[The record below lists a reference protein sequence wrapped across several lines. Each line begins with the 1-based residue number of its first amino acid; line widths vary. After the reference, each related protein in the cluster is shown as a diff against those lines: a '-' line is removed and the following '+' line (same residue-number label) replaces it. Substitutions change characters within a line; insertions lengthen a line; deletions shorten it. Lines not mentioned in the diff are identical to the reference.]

1 MRQDSQT
8 DSDIEY
14 KRQELTYKRRMFM
27 KNCLKKI
34 MICIMAVACACSVHI
49 SVNAA
54 PGENANWDAIRDY
67 ISSLL
72 NPNNTTQPA
81 ETTTVADPNTTTDP
95 NVTTTDPVNNMGTG
109 TVPSS
114 ETKTNYPTVAPN
126 QDPVGELTTVPH
138 TTEPFGEEDSSYGSL
153 IGLLE
158 QDSAAVI
165 VQTPTETFTLNAGLV
180 VNNGGDDDG
189 FTWQQ
194 AALIAAA
201 VLFVILAALIGALIV
216 QRSKRI
222 KEEEEDRRRQNN
234 MASSSS
240 SAPVP
245 VEVMTPERIAELLGS
260 AVSANR
266 SGASSAAA
274 APVDMLNMT
283 SEESAAAIKA
293 AILMGQLSHSYS
305 DPLIRKYT
313 EEPVMFSPVS
323 KVNLD
328 EGVTGAQILEATD
341 SMLSDITGN
350 EKYAS
355 DISGLHVS
363 TDNIDDILAEDAPAK
378 VCPECQNPVPA
389 GDVFC
394 HACGAYV
401 G

>member
-1 MRQDSQT
+1 
-8 DSDIEY
+8 
-14 KRQELTYKRRMFM
+14 M

-34 MICIMAVACACSVHI
+34 IICMMAVACACSVHI

-54 PGENANWDAIRDY
+54 PSIGDTNLDALKDY
-67 ISSLL
+67 ISSII
-72 NPNNTTQPA
+72 NRDNTTTAPQ
-81 ETTTVADPNTTTDP
+81 ETTTVPDPNTTTDP

-114 ETKTNYPTVAPN
+114 TTITTNYPTVAPN
-126 QDPVGELTTVPH
+126 NQEPVGELTTVPH

-165 VQTPTETFTLNAGLV
+165 IQTPTESFTLNAGLV

-201 VLFVILAALIGALIV
+201 VLFVILAALIGALLV

-222 KEEEEDRRRQNN
+222 KEEEEERRRQNN

-260 AVSANR
+260 AVGGTR
-266 SGASSAAA
+266 GGSSAS
-274 APVDMLNMT
+274 APLDMSNMT
-283 SEESAAAIKA
+283 SEDSAAAIKA
-293 AILMGQLSHSYS
+293 AILMGQLSQSYS

-355 DISGLHVS
+355 DISGLHFS
-363 TDNIDDILAEDAPAK
+363 ADDIDDILSDSNPK
-378 VCPECQNPVPA
+378 VCPECQNPVA
-389 GDVFC
+389 SGDVFC
-394 HACGAYV
+394 HSCGAYV

>member
-1 MRQDSQT
+1 
-8 DSDIEY
+8 
-14 KRQELTYKRRMFM
+14 M

-34 MICIMAVACACSVHI
+34 MICMMAVACACSVHI

-54 PGENANWDAIRDY
+54 PNIGDTNLDALRDY
-67 ISSLL
+67 ISSIL
-72 NPNNTTQPA
+72 NRDNTTTAPQ
-81 ETTTVADPNTTTDP
+81 ETTTVADPNVTTDP
-95 NVTTTDPVNNMGTG
+95 NATTKDPVNNMGTG
-109 TVPSS
+109 TVTSS
-114 ETKTNYPTVAPN
+114 TTTTNYPTVAPDNN
-126 QDPVGELTTVPH
+126 QEPVGELTTVPH

-165 VQTPTETFTLNAGLV
+165 IQTPTESYTLNAGLV
-180 VNNGGDDDG
+180 VNNGGDDEG

-201 VLFVILAALIGALIV
+201 VLFVILAALIGALLV

-222 KEEEEDRRRQNN
+222 KEEEEERRRLNN

-240 SAPVP
+240 QAPVP
-245 VEVMTPERIAELLGS
+245 VEVMTPERIAELLGT
-260 AVSANR
+260 AVGTPR
-266 SGASSAAA
+266 GGASVS
-274 APVDMLNMT
+274 PDMSGMT
-283 SEESAAAIKA
+283 SEDSAAAIKA
-293 AILMGQLSHSYS
+293 AILMGQLSQSYS

-355 DISGLHVS
+355 DISGLHFS
-363 TDNIDDILAEDAPAK
+363 ADDIDEFLSDSNPK
-378 VCPECQNPVPA
+378 VCPECQNPVA
-389 GDVFC
+389 SGDVFC
-394 HACGAYV
+394 HSCGAYV

>member
-1 MRQDSQT
+1 
-8 DSDIEY
+8 
-14 KRQELTYKRRMFM
+14 M

-34 MICIMAVACACSVHI
+34 IICIMAVACACSIHI

-54 PGENANWDAIRDY
+54 PGDGNTNWEAIQDL
-67 ISSLL
+67 IDQIFG
-72 NPNNTTQPA
+72 TTKPA

-95 NVTTTDPVNNMGTG
+95 NATTTDPVNNMGTG

-114 ETKTNYPTVAPN
+114 STTNYPTVAPN
-126 QDPVGELTTVPH
+126 DDPVGELTTVPH

-153 IGLLE
+153 LGLLE

-165 VQTPTETFTLNAGLV
+165 IQTPTETFTLNAGLV

-201 VLFVILAALIGALIV
+201 VLFVILAALIGALLV
-216 QRSKRI
+216 QRNKRI

-260 AVSANR
+260 AVNANR
-266 SGASSAAA
+266 TAAPSAASS
-274 APVDMLNMT
+274 APVDMANMT

-293 AILMGQLSHSYS
+293 AILMGQLSQSYS

-323 KVNLD
+323 KVSLD
-328 EGVTGAQILEATD
+328 DGVTGAQILEATD
-341 SMLSDITGN
+341 TMLSEITGN
-350 EKYAS
+350 EKYAL

-363 TDNIDDILAEDAPAK
+363 TDSIDEILADTPSK
-378 VCPECQNPVPA
+378 TCPECQNPVA
-389 GDVFC
+389 SGDVFC
-394 HACGAYV
+394 HSCGAYV